1 MRDFQPQV
9 PKGKGKEPEGR
20 EAAVDVWDWE
30 GGRVEEQMR
39 FGAGHRRC
47 AGTVDR
53 EGQVRPK
60 LDRWMADRY
69 MCRVLGGRG
78 QECRM
83 KVHDEQT
90 QTKNTVDARTFTSR

>member
-1 MRDFQPQV
+1 M
-9 PKGKGKEPEGR
+9 PKGKGKEPEGK

-53 EGQVRPK
+53 EGQVRPE
-60 LDRWMADRY
+60 LDR
-69 MCRVLGGRG
+69 
-78 QECRM
+78 
-83 KVHDEQT
+83 
-90 QTKNTVDARTFTSR
+90 